1 MFPSNY
7 SKLIRIV
14 INGRGYF
21 ARYYNKSNAKKNQ
34 KNGCERG
41 THNGWHIQVPTGMWW
56 FDDSMSNMK
65 REVKS
70 KFPTATFHKVK

>member
-7 SKLIRIV
+7 SKLFRIT

-21 ARYYNKSNAKKNQ
+21 ARYYNKANAKRNA

-41 THNGWHIQVPTGMWW
+41 RNCGWHIQVPTGFWW
-56 FDDSMSNMK
+56 FDDNVSNMK
-65 REVKS
+65 REVLS
-70 KFPTATFHKVK
+70 KFPNATIVKVK